1 MLAVSYPGVFIEE
14 NNAPALT
21 ISTGATAV
29 PLFVGVFKD
38 LTGTRYPLL
47 PDAGELVRI
56 TDWLD
61 FTSRFLPSSDFEV
74 IDIAWN
80 SSPLITAAK
89 VDYTPHLGS
98 LSVQHYFANG
108 GGPCYL
114 CSYASGESDFT
125 GLSSIIKKY
134 PEITL
139 FCFCELDPAV
149 QVPAEEEL
157 ATLLQADKYL
167 GYFYIADAYKP
178 TGGGAIVVP
187 LTDVTQTA
195 VYYPALE
202 TTYTPIT
209 ANGLISFFIDTTG
222 NGQGVLEGR
231 YSLEGLVASG
241 DANLQAVYDL
251 LVDTGTTIIKDTA
264 DVDCAGVY
272 AAMQSSIDIVYP
284 PDNPA
289 IKLKASPAMAGIYAT
304 TDRDRGVWKAPAN
317 VAPRN
322 VTGLYIEGVEIP
334 EDDSADGLLANKINV
349 IKEFSRFGI
358 LVWGARTMIDPLDPY
373 LSPWLYIPVRRLFNS
388 AERDIKK
395 AMEYM
400 VFEPNNQI
408 TWELVRSSI
417 VNYLDEIWRSGGLAG
432 TTAEAAY
439 FVNVGK
445 GTTMTEDDINSGKMI
460 VKVGMAPVRPAEF
473 IILQFTQDVMPAT

>member
-61 FTSRFLPSSDFEV
+61 FTSRFLPSSDFEFADV
-74 IDIAWN
+74 TWVSGPSI
-80 SSPLITAAK
+80 SEAK

-98 LSVQHYFANG
+98 LSVQHYFSNG

-114 CSYASGESDFT
+114 CSYESGENNFT

-139 FCFCELDPAV
+139 FCFCENDPVV
-149 QVPAEEEL
+149 QVPAETEL

-178 TGGGAIVVP
+178 TGQDIVVP

-202 TTYTPIT
+202 TTYTQSLPTDDI
-209 ANGLISFFIDTTG
+209 IFIDTTG
-222 NGQGVLEGR
+222 NGQGVPNGR
-231 YSLEGLVASG
+231 YSLEELATSG
-241 DANLQAVYDL
+241 NGALNTVYEQ
-251 LVDTGTTIIKDTA
+251 LVDTSQSIIKDTD
-264 DVDCAGVY
+264 DVNCAGVH
-272 AAMQSSIDIVYP
+272 AAMQSSIDLVYP

-289 IKLKASPAMAGIYAT
+289 VKLKASPAMAGVYAT
-304 TDRDRGVWKAPAN
+304 MDRDRGVWKAPAN

-322 VTGLYIEGVEIP
+322 VTGLYIEGDEIP
-334 EDDSADGLLANKINV
+334 DDDSTGGLLANRINA

-358 LVWGARTMIDPLDPY
+358 LVWGARTMIDPLDPN
-373 LSPWLYIPVRRLFNS
+373 LSPWLYIPVRRLFNA

-395 AMEYM
+395 SMEYM

-417 VNYLDEIWRSGGLAG
+417 VNYLDDIWRSGGLAG

-439 FVNVGK
+439 FVNIGK
-445 GTTMTEDDINSGKMI
+445 GTTMTDDDINSGKMI

-473 IILQFTQDVMPAT
+473 IILQFTQDIMPAT